1 MQQAFV
7 DYFKCPASAAN
18 FQAEGVFTE
27 KEPGFFRFGPSLICF
42 GRLSSGRTN
51 GSSARKL
58 DDALSGAR
66 ITDEACHLPFDPD
79 EVVANLRQER
89 YLADWQAGGGR
100 WPTRS
105 IKQKAYYAMRPLLPV
120 PVRKHVQRI
129 ALRGWDRIAF
139 PRWPVDQTIDRLFD
153 KLMALTIRVR
163 RGERVPFIWFWPDGC
178 SSAAIMTHDVETEEG
193 RDFCSTLMDL
203 NDSFEV
209 KSSFQFIPE
218 ERYAIPEELLAQVR
232 SRGFE
237 VNVHDLNHDG
247 NLFKSRD
254 EFLRRAD
261 RINEYGRRFGA
272 RGYRSGVLYRNLAW
286 YGALEFAYDMSVP
299 NLGHLDPQPGGC
311 CTTKPYFIGE
321 VLELPVM
328 ATQDYS
334 LFHILRQ
341 YSIELWE
348 QQIQMT
354 LEQNGLMSF
363 IVHPDYVI
371 DRRARETY
379 SALLRRLAELRQR
392 ANVWLALPG
401 QVNDWWRSRSQMK
414 LVCRDGDWVIEGR
427 DRQRARI
434 AYASLEGD
442 SLVYSLK
449 SNTEPLRLVQ
459 VGDSTTRPL
468 FFDS

>member
-1 MQQAFV
+1 MQQEFV

-27 KEPGFFRFGPSLICF
+27 KQPGFFRFGPSLICY

-51 GSSARKL
+51 GSSGRKL
-58 DDALSGAR
+58 DDALCGAR
-66 ITDEACHLPFDPD
+66 ITDGTCHLPFDPD
-79 EVVANLRQER
+79 EVVGNLRHER
-89 YLADWQAGGGR
+89 YLADRQAGGGR

-129 ALRGWDRIAF
+129 ALRGWDRIVF

-153 KLMALTIRVR
+153 KLMALAIRVR

-261 RINEYGRRFGA
+261 RINEYGRRFKA

-286 YGALEFAYDMSVP
+286 YDALEFAYDMSVP

-379 SALLRRLAELRQR
+379 SALLRRLAELRER

-414 LVCRDGDWVIEGR
+414 LVSRDGDWVIEGR

-449 SNTEPLRLVQ
+449 SDTEPLRLVQ

-468 FFDS
+468 FFES